1 MSIIFDIPSAK
12 LAVFIGAKIVDQMV
26 FALSEVQ
33 PVNEADAVSA
43 LLSRGFAPI
52 AVDRLGP
59 LAMQFADVRS
69 HSPSA
74 SWTSPS
80 INGGKA

>member
-33 PVNEADAVSA
+33 PETEADAVSA

-69 HSPSA
+69 HSPATGWSA
-74 SWTSPS
+74 SAIS
-80 INGGKA
+80 GGKA